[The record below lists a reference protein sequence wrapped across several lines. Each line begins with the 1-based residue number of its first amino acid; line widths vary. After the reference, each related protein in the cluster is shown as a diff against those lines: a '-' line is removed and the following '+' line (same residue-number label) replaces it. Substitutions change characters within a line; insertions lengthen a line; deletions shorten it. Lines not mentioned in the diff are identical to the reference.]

1 MNKEVVQ
8 NLTIRNK
15 TAKKK
20 QRHDKDRLS
29 CIRYSDKLKKKMDK
43 IRITKV
49 YIVPNIALIR
59 QQIV

>member
-1 MNKEVVQ
+1 MNKEVYSVQ

-43 IRITKV
+43 IRIT
-49 YIVPNIALIR
+49 
-59 QQIV
+59 